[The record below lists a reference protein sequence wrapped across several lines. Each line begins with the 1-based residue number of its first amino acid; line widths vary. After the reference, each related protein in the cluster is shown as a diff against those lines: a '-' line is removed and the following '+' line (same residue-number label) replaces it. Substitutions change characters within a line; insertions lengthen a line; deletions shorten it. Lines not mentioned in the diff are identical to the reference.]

1 MKKSIKIVSL
11 FLAMIIALTSVSI
24 PASAKAADVIE
35 GFHGGSGTKDDPYQI
50 ATADEF
56 EILRG
61 HLIKDD
67 GYDHTAFFE
76 TYFELTDDIVYDAA
90 KPLSTPALGLTK
102 CRIDGKGHTV
112 SGITSSGN
120 PLFALVNETEFTDI
134 VFKNCDLKN
143 TPLIAKDVFD
153 CKLSNITFSD
163 SKVSFNY
170 KNKTDY
176 TDGSNFGGIKHYG
189 ALVNWV
195 YDSIAEN
202 ITVDIQMAYKGKGT
216 FGMLFGNFRG
226 NAENITTSGKLKAD
240 LSYDKND
247 PNVDLVGGMFGN
259 IEGSVRDSVNNADI
273 TVSFPNKK
281 VGGFIGGISGGGS
294 YPLDGP
300 KTGWRYYNCKN
311 KGDITV
317 TNKRKNEERSY
328 IEVAGIS
335 AGYTEGDIE
344 NCSNSGSI
352 SSSFSTGTAGIANTL
367 DGTIKNC
374 KNTGKISGA
383 DTKNVAGIINV
394 ALKNVSGCKNS
405 GKINNSKSMIHYDGE
420 TEAAG
425 ILNSTE
431 LEHGNV
437 TVSNCKNTGKITASN
452 KTTQKND
459 AAGIINFLAQ
469 TDKYY
474 TTVKKCQN
482 SGTITAEGWSVGIA
496 DLSGNWE
503 VKGIKNVIKSC
514 TNTGTINIKKD
525 RNGDKMAG
533 ILGYSMNTTIKDCKN
548 KGKIIIK

>member
-1 MKKSIKIVSL
+1 MKKSIKVVSL
-11 FLAMIIALTSVSI
+11 FFAMLLVVAVFSRPSYV
-24 PASAKAADVIE
+24 KAADEIE
-35 GFHGGSGTKDDPYQI
+35 GFHAGSGTKDDPYQI
-50 ATADEF
+50 ATVEEF

-61 HLIKDD
+61 HLITDD
-67 GYDHTAFFE
+67 GYDHTNYYE
-76 TYFELTDDIVYDAA
+76 TYFILTDDIDYGSVAS
-90 KPLSTPALGLTK
+90 LSAPKLGLAHCK
-102 CRIDGKGHTV
+102 IDGNGHTV
-112 SGITSSGN
+112 SNIISTGNSLLNQVDNTEITN
-120 PLFALVNETEFTDI
+120 IN
-134 VFKNCDLKN
+134 FKNCNLKN
-143 TPLIAKDVFD
+143 TPLLAKDLFD
-153 CKLSNITFSD
+153 CKISNINFTD
-163 SKVSFNY
+163 SKVSFNN

-176 TDGSNFGGIKHYG
+176 SDESNFGGMWHYG
-189 ALVNWV
+189 GLVNWV
-195 YDSIAEN
+195 YDSTAEN
-202 ITVDIQMAYKGKGT
+202 INADVQMTIKGT
-216 FGMLFGNFRG
+216 GTYGMLFGNYRG
-226 NAENITTSGKLKAD
+226 TAKNLTSAGKIKAD
-240 LSYDKND
+240 IVYDKNTE
-247 PNVDLVGGMFGN
+247 VTSVIGGMIGN
-259 IEGSVRDSVNNADI
+259 IEGGVFDSVNKADI
-273 TVSFPNKK
+273 TVNIPNKYMSCY
-281 VGGFIGGISGGGS
+281 VAGITGMGS
-294 YPLDGP
+294 YVLDGP
-300 KTGWRYYNCKN
+300 RTGVRYSNCKN
-311 KGDITV
+311 KGNITV
-317 TNKRKNEERSY
+317 SNKRKNEERSY

-344 NCSNSGSI
+344 NCSNSGNL
-352 SSSFSTGTAGIANTL
+352 SSSFACDTAGITNTL

-405 GKINNSKSMIHYDGE
+405 GKISNSKSMIHYDGE

-431 LEHGNV
+431 LKHGNV
-437 TVSNCKNTGKITASN
+437 TVSNCKNSGKITASN

-474 TTVKKCQN
+474 TTVKKCHN
-482 SGTITAEGWSVGIA
+482 SGTISAEGWSVGIA